1 MTSTAITTATDAVSI
16 TPSTDGVPITSAP
29 DRVFL
34 RELAVECVIG
44 FLDWERLVKQTVY
57 VDVELPIDCRRASRS
72 DDVADTLDYK
82 RLAKRIIGFI
92 GTSEFKLVETLAHR
106 TALVILREFDVPWV
120 RLTLNK
126 RGAIRG
132 SRDVG
137 VCIERVRADLAA
149 EAGPAGPQ
157 ARTPLPEAR

>member
-1 MTSTAITTATDAVSI
+1 MGAAT
-16 TPSTDGVPITSAP
+16 

-34 RELAVECVIG
+34 RELAVECIIG
-44 FLDWERLVKQTVY
+44 FLDWERLVRQTVY
-57 VDVELPIDCRRASRS
+57 VDVELPIDCRRAART
-72 DDVADTLDYK
+72 DEVADTLDYK

-92 GTSEFKLVETLAHR
+92 EGSDFKLVETLAHR
-106 TALVILREFDVPWV
+106 TALVVLQEFDVPWV

-137 VCIERVRADLAA
+137 VTIERVRADLEAA
-149 EAGPAGPQ
+149 YPGSERA
-157 ARTPLPEAR
+157 